1 MIQTGQEL
9 GFASE
14 PAASPGVLRL
24 ELNPKGNFAFE
35 DRVSDDEQGSFLRH
49 GNEAL
54 NLKQVLEF
62 CLDLLEELRSN
73 CARRCSV

>member
-1 MIQTGQEL
+1 MIQTGQKF
-9 GFASE
+9 GFAFE
-14 PAASPGVLRL
+14 PAASPPVLRL

-49 GNEAL
+49 GNQAL

-62 CLDLLEELRSN
+62 FLDLLEDLRSS
-73 CARRCSV
+73 CTRRCSV